1 VVRAQSRL
9 PVAAF
14 ERAAIG
20 GAFEV
25 ATNGVSDMNSIIPPA
40 RINDFRRGE
49 MGSDRVELLWTAVG
63 ASMMDGTGTYDCNL
77 ITIYNLLSHMYAIYS
92 SDSGKR
98 LLCTN
103 VSD

>member
-1 VVRAQSRL
+1 VVKTQTRV

-49 MGSDRVELLWTAVG
+49 MAEDRVELVWTAVG
-63 ASMMDGTGTYDCNL
+63 ESMNDGTGKVWQVF
-77 ITIYNLLSHMYAIYS
+77 IFQFIYS
-92 SDSGKR
+92 KA
-98 LLCTN
+98 LY
-103 VSD
+103 

>member
-1 VVRAQSRL
+1 MVKTQSRI

-25 ATNGVSDMNSIIPPA
+25 ATNGVGDMNSIIPPA

-49 MGSDRVELLWTAVG
+49 MVEDSVELVWTAVG
-63 ASMMDGTGTYDCNL
+63 ASMMEGN
-77 ITIYNLLSHMYAIYS
+77 
-92 SDSGKR
+92 GK
-98 LLCTN
+98 
-103 VSD
+103 